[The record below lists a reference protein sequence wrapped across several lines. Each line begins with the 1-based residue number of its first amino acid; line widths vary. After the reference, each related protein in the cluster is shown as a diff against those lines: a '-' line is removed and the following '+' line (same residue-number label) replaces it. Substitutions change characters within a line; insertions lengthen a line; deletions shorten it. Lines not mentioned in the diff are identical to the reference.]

1 MLLFKIEKCL
11 FENLNKDT
19 KTTNNAIGSNA
30 NKENCSMIIPTKDLD
45 ESKDVLNTSQNR
57 SFSDTKERLKYN
69 NLLSK
74 TPISTLL
81 KANNHY

>member
-1 MLLFKIEKCL
+1 M
-11 FENLNKDT
+11 ENLNKNAF
-19 KTTNNAIGSNA
+19 NNLIGSNA
-30 NKENCSMIIPTKDLD
+30 NKNTCSVVIANKDLD
-45 ESKDVLNTSQNR
+45 ESKDVLNTSHNR
-57 SFSDTKERLKYN
+57 TFSDTKERLKHN